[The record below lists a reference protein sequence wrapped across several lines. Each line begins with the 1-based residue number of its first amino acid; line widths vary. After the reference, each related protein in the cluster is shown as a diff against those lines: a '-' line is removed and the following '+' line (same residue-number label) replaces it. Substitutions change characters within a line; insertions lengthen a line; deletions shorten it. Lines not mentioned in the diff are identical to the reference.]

1 MTISPAMLSVDEFS
15 ADKMLADI
23 QALVSIESPSRDI
36 AQLTT
41 HARAIAELMKKHL
54 GSAPTLIDSPVGPHI
69 HWQGGQNPRTLILGH
84 HDTVHPV
91 GTLAQ
96 FPFTIDG
103 DRASGPG
110 IFDMKTGIVQAIHA
124 VGALRRIDPKLL
136 EGIEILLT
144 ADEEIGSHASR
155 TLLEKRAQ
163 VAGSALVLEPSADGG
178 ALKTGRKG
186 TGTFTVE
193 VHGRASHAG
202 LEPEKG
208 VNALTELAALLPQI
222 VALADVSQGTT
233 VTPTLA
239 SAGTADN
246 VVPALATCAVDVR
259 VQNMDEKVRI
269 ESALAALRCSHPEA
283 KIQVRGAVTRPP
295 MHSSASTSLMA
306 IAHDVANEIGVH
318 EMRGV
323 DVGGGSDGNFTAAC
337 GVQTLDGLGAVGAGA
352 HTLTEF
358 IYVSSLPTRAALI
371 AGICQRLCSMDKMP
385 PLSSVPAER

>member
-15 ADKMLADI
+15 TNEMLADI
-23 QALVSIESPSRDI
+23 QMLVAIESPSRDI
-36 AQLTT
+36 AQLTA
-41 HARAIAELMKKHL
+41 HAHAIAGLMEKHL
-54 GSAPTLIDSPVGPHI
+54 GSAPTFIDSPVGPHI
-69 HWQGGQNPRTLILGH
+69 HWRGGQDPHTLILGH

-91 GTLAQ
+91 GTVAQ
-96 FPFTIDG
+96 FPFVVDG
-103 DRASGPG
+103 DHASGPG

-124 VGALRRIDPKLL
+124 VGALRRADPALL
-136 EGIEILLT
+136 EGVEILLT

-155 TLLEKRAQ
+155 ALLEERAQ
-163 VAGSALVLEPSADGG
+163 AAGSVLVLEPSADGG

-186 TGTFTVE
+186 TGTFTIE

-222 VALADVSQGTT
+222 VALADISQGTT

-259 VQNMDEKVRI
+259 VQNMDEKKRI
-269 ESALAALRCSHPEA
+269 EAALASLTCSHPEA
-283 KIQVRGAVTRPP
+283 RLEVHGAITRPP

-306 IAHDVANEIGVH
+306 IAHDVAHEIGLNEI
-318 EMRGV
+318 RGV

-358 IYVSSLPTRAALI
+358 IYVSSLPARAALI

-385 PLSSVPAER
+385 PLSSVPADR

>member
-1 MTISPAMLSVDEFS
+1 MGITPAMLSVDQFS
-15 ADKMLADI
+15 TDEMLADI
-23 QALVSIESPSRDI
+23 RTLVSIESPSRDI
-36 AQLTT
+36 TQLTV
-41 HARAIAELMKKHL
+41 HARAIAELMEKHL
-54 GSAPTLIDSPVGPHI
+54 GTAPTLIDSPVGPHI
-69 HWQGGQNPRTLILGH
+69 HWRGGDHPHTLILGH

-96 FPFTIDG
+96 FPFTVEG

-124 VGALRRIDPKLL
+124 VGALRNIDPGLL
-136 EGIEILLT
+136 DGVEILLT

-155 TLLEKRAQ
+155 ALLEERAQ
-163 VAGSALVLEPSADGG
+163 TAGSVLVLEPSADGG

-186 TGTFTVE
+186 TGTFTIE

-208 VNALTELAALLPQI
+208 INALTELAGLLPQI
-222 VALADVSQGTT
+222 VALADPSQGTT

-246 VVPALATCAVDVR
+246 VVPAFATCAVDVR
-259 VQNMDEKVRI
+259 VQNMSEKSRI
-269 ESALAALRCSHPEA
+269 ETALGMLKCVHPEA
-283 KIQVRGAVTRPP
+283 RIEVRGAITRPP

-306 IAHDVANEIGVH
+306 IARDVAQVIGINEL
-318 EMRGV
+318 RGV
-323 DVGGGSDGNFTAAC
+323 EVGGGSDGNFTAAC

-352 HTLTEF
+352 HTLSEF
-358 IYVSSLPTRAALI
+358 ISVSSLTTRAALL
-371 AGICQRLCSMDKMP
+371 AAICQRLCSMDKMP

>member
-1 MTISPAMLSVDEFS
+1 MDSPLAMFAPATFS
-15 ADKMLADI
+15 ADEMLADVR
-23 QALVSIESPSRDI
+23 ALVSIESPSRDI
-36 AQLTT
+36 EKLTQ
-41 HARAIAELMKKHL
+41 HAHEISRLMERHL

-69 HWQGGQNPRTLILGH
+69 HWQGGQSPHTLILGH

-91 GTLAQ
+91 GTLEQ
-96 FPFTIDG
+96 FPFVVEG

-110 IFDMKTGIVQAIHA
+110 IFDMKAGIVQAIHGLA
-124 VGALRRIDPKLL
+124 ALRRVAPELL
-136 EGIEILLT
+136 GGVEILLT

-155 TLLEKRAQ
+155 TLLEERARA
-163 VAGSALVLEPSADGG
+163 AGSTLVLEPSGDGG

-186 TGTFTVE
+186 TGTFTLH

-208 VNALTELAALLPQI
+208 INALTELAGLLPQI
-222 VALADVSQGTT
+222 VALADPAEGTT

-259 VQNMDEKVRI
+259 VQNMAEKHRI
-269 ESALAALRCSHPEA
+269 ESALASLVCVHPEA
-283 KIQVRGAVTRPP
+283 RLEVSGAVTRPP
-295 MHSSASTSLMA
+295 MHASASVELMK
-306 IAHDVANEIGVH
+306 IAHDVAQDIGVGEIH
-318 EMRGV
+318 GV
-323 DVGGGSDGNFTAAC
+323 EVGGGSDGNFTAAC

-352 HTLTEF
+352 HTLSEYIVIST
-358 IYVSSLPTRAALI
+358 LPSRAALI
-371 AGICQRLCSMDKMP
+371 AGLCYRLCSIDKMP

>member
-1 MTISPAMLSVDEFS
+1 MGITPAMLSVDQFS
-15 ADKMLADI
+15 TDEMLADI
-23 QALVSIESPSRDI
+23 RTLVSIESPSRDI
-36 AQLTT
+36 TQLTV
-41 HARAIAELMKKHL
+41 HARAIAELMEKHL
-54 GSAPTLIDSPVGPHI
+54 GTAPTLIDSPVGPHI
-69 HWQGGQNPRTLILGH
+69 HWRGGDHPHTLILGH
-84 HDTVHPV
+84 HDTVHPA

-96 FPFTIDG
+96 FPFTVEG

-124 VGALRRIDPKLL
+124 VGALRNIDPGLL
-136 EGIEILLT
+136 DGVEILLT

-155 TLLEKRAQ
+155 ALLEERAQ
-163 VAGSALVLEPSADGG
+163 AAGSVLVLEPSADGG

-186 TGTFTVE
+186 TGTFTIE

-208 VNALTELAALLPQI
+208 INALTELAGLLPQI
-222 VALADVSQGTT
+222 VALADPTQGTT

-259 VQNMDEKVRI
+259 VQNMSEKLRI
-269 ESALAALRCSHPEA
+269 ETALGMLKCVHPEA
-283 KIQVRGAVTRPP
+283 RIEVRGAITRPP
-295 MHSSASTSLMA
+295 MHSSASTLLMA
-306 IAHDVANEIGVH
+306 IAHDVAQVIGIK

-323 DVGGGSDGNFTAAC
+323 EVGGGSDGNFTAAC

-352 HTLTEF
+352 HTLSEF
-358 IYVSSLPTRAALI
+358 ISVSSLTTRAALL
-371 AGICQRLCSMDKMP
+371 AAICQRLCSMDKMP